1 MGIVASAI
9 TEFYVNEYARLKRI
23 VSRIL
28 VRPDAADDVI
38 QDTFLKLSDH
48 DLKISDRGLLVRAAQ
63 NVARDYNRLEKTRTS
78 LFDKVHDSQIIGE
91 PVSPEKSLMVS
102 DQLQSLF
109 QAIHSMPPR
118 RAQIFLLA
126 KLDEMPYARIAEE
139 LGVSLSTVEK
149 EMAAAM
155 AFCLKWQ
162 QEHDFP

>member
-1 MGIVASAI
+1 MGTVASAI
-9 TEFYVNEYARLKRI
+9 TEFYGNEYARLKRI

-28 VRPDAADDVI
+28 VRPDAADDVL
-38 QDTFLKLSDH
+38 QDTFLKLSAH

-63 NVARDYNRLEKTRTS
+63 NVARDYNRLEKTRAS
-78 LFDKVHDSQIIGE
+78 LFEKVHDSQIIGE
-91 PVSPEKSLMVS
+91 PVSPEKNLVVS

-109 QAIHSMPPR
+109 QAIHSMPRR

-126 KLDEMPYARIAEE
+126 KLDGMPYATIAEE

-155 AFCLKWQ
+155 AFCHKWQ

>member
-91 PVSPEKSLMVS
+91 PVSPEKSLMMS

-109 QAIHSMPPR
+109 RAIHSMPHR

-155 AFCLKWQ
+155 AFCHKWQ